1 MPVRNRKGEK
11 NERNEQKVCGTGNS
25 QRDADVSTGL
35 YVTSVGEGGR
45 ENRRKLEI

>member
-1 MPVRNRKGEK
+1 MPVRNTKGEK
-11 NERNEQKVCGTGNS
+11 DERNEQKVRSTRNG

-35 YVTSVGEGGR
+35 YVASVGEGGR